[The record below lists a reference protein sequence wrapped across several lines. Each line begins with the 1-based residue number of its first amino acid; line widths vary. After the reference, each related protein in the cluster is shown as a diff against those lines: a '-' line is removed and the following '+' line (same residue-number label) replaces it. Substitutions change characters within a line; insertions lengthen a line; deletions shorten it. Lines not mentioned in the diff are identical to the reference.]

1 MSSPAIIGVSLPSER
16 LAEFCT
22 WIIADQRDLEI
33 DDPFYSNMLD
43 NDLSDLSHTIQQQLT
58 GYHGRLGIHGPTEA
72 LPVFCED
79 SRIIAVVQQ
88 RLIQALEFARGIR
101 ATQMVLHS
109 PFSGFGHPQSVH
121 SFGMGLSNEIKIVH
135 QVLDPII
142 AQAESQGIQIVLEV
156 CSDVH
161 TRPLLEL
168 VRSFDSPQL
177 RLSIDVGHAHIMQQ
191 FGGPTPD
198 QWIHDGHDL
207 LAHLH
212 IQDTDGHF
220 DHHWATGDGTICW
233 HAVYHALN
241 RYNITP
247 RMILEVSPHDVLRSH
262 AYLLQKGFVR

>member
-1 MSSPAIIGVSLPSER
+1 MTTLPILGVSLPSEH
-16 LAEFCT
+16 LSAFCA

-43 NDLSDLSHTIQQQLT
+43 NDLSDLSQTIRQLLT
-58 GYHGRLGIHGPTEA
+58 GYQGRLGIHGPTEA
-72 LPVFCED
+72 LPILCDDTRV
-79 SRIIAVVQQ
+79 IAIVQQ
-88 RLIQALEFARGIR
+88 RLMQALEFARSIH

-121 SFGMGLSNEIKIVH
+121 SVGMGLHTEISMVH
-135 QVLDPII
+135 GVLDPII
-142 AQAESQGIQIVLEV
+142 AQAASQGCQIVLEV

-161 TRPLLEL
+161 TRPLIEL
-168 VRSFDSPQL
+168 VRSFDTPQL
-177 RLSIDVGHAHIMQQ
+177 RLSIDVGHAHIMQL

-198 QWIHDGHDL
+198 QWIHDAHDL

-220 DHHWATGDGTICW
+220 DHHWAPGDGTICW
-233 HAVYHALN
+233 HAVYRALD

-247 RMILEVSPHDVLRSH
+247 RMILEVSPHDVLRGH
-262 AYLLQKGFVR
+262 TYLHQKGFVR